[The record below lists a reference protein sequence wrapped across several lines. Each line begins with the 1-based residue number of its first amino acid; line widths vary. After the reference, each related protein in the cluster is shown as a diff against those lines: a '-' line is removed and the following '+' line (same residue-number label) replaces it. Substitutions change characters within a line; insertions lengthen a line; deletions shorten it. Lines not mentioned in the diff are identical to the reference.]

1 MTFLSRAIPR
11 VAAATFWAASVI
23 CVNAA
28 AFEALPLIQTEENS
42 AALHITN
49 ARAAFLAKKY
59 GKAKDEAKR
68 AIALNKESPEAYL
81 LLAMVYWR
89 EGKWDDS
96 VRYDKE
102 ALKYSPDYT
111 DAHYLMGLLHLQ
123 NRKFDEA
130 RKEAELV
137 ISKGNRASNAYLL
150 LAQANL
156 ARSKPEEALEP
167 FQNALRL
174 TPPGTDDAMR
184 LTAKIEAL
192 QGWIESRADIV
203 NPSFVHPRPLN
214 TPVPSYTDEARAA
227 KVRGTV
233 HMVVL
238 VSVDGKVS
246 STLVLVGLGFGLDEE
261 AVTAARRLKFT
272 PATKE
277 GKPVAFWL
285 RIDVEF
291 NLQ

>member
-1 MTFLSRAIPR
+1 MTLSSRAILR
-11 VAAATFWAASVI
+11 VAAAILWAPVV

-28 AFEALPLIQTEENS
+28 TFGTLPLIQNQENI

-49 ARAAFLAKKY
+49 AREAFLAKKY

-68 AIALNKESPEAYL
+68 AISLNKESPEAYL

-96 VRYDKE
+96 ARYDKE

-111 DAHYLMGLLHLQ
+111 DAHYLMGLLQLQ
-123 NRKFDEA
+123 NRQFDEA

-137 ISKGNRASNAYLL
+137 ISKGKRAPNAYLL
-150 LAQANL
+150 LAQADL

-174 TPPGTDDAMR
+174 TPPDTDDAMR

-192 QGWIESRADIV
+192 QGWIESRADRMD
-203 NPSFVHPRPLN
+203 PSFVHPKPLN
-214 TPVPSYTDEARAA
+214 APMPSYTDEARAA

-233 HMVVL
+233 QMVVL
-238 VSVDGKVS
+238 VNIEGKVI

-261 AVTAARRLKFT
+261 AVTAAQRLKFT

-277 GKPVAFWL
+277 GDPVAFWQ
-285 RIDVEF
+285 RINVEF